1 MKLLFHASNVGNLS
15 FFFFLL
21 LRKIQQIILHVISSS
36 STTITTAVL
45 QYLKV
50 QDRLEGSRIWS
61 YNHHKSS
68 PESLLQ
74 QEEDYQGAKRKTVSI
89 TIHAVQDNIE
99 H

>member
-1 MKLLFHASNVGNLS
+1 MLVISL
-15 FFFFLL
+15 FFFLL
-21 LRKIQQIILHVISSS
+21 AFTQNSAIILHVISSS
-36 STTITTAVL
+36 STTITSALL

-50 QDRLEGSRIWS
+50 QDRLEGSHIWS